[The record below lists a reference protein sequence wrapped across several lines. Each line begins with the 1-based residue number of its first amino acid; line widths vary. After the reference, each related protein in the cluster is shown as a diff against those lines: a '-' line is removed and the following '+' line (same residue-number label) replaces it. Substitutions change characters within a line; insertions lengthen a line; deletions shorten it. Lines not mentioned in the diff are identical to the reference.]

1 VAPRLF
7 ALRTNQFARWTNGS
21 PYHYNDSKE
30 LAEKTKDQYEEYWP
44 SPPVHSIYSELHDA
58 CAAGVSVE
66 LYMPQLKFTLSK
78 P

>member
-1 VAPRLF
+1 MLPRKRLVGDD
-7 ALRTNQFARWTNGS
+7 QFARWTDGS

-30 LAEKTKDQYEEYWP
+30 LAEKTKDQYEEYRP

-58 CAAGVSVE
+58 
-66 LYMPQLKFTLSK
+66 LSK

>member
-1 VAPRLF
+1 MALRLF
-7 ALRTNQFARWTNGS
+7 ALRTDQFARWTDGS

-30 LAEKTKDQYEEYWP
+30 LAEKTKDQYEEYRP

-58 CAAGVSVE
+58 CASVSVE
-66 LYMPQLKFTLSK
+66 LYMPQFKFTLSK